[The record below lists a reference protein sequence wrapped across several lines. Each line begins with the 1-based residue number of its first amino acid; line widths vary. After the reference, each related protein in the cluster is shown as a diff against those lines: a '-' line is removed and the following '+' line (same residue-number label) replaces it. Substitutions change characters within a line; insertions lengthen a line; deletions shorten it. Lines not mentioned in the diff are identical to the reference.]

1 MYSRSNLSVNRTDS
15 KGRNMIPRVVPSAI
29 NVQNAYLVLNP
40 NVFNENI
47 YNILKYSIKDEA
59 LVLKMLEYI
68 NFSSY
73 KSMINTQIRPIN
85 IVSVK
90 QFVDFVEYH
99 KNSQDPNWINK
110 KLNLH
115 ETVLDSINRQISN
128 IFN

>member
-1 MYSRSNLSVNRTDS
+1 MGSKSRNIT
-15 KGRNMIPRVVPSAI
+15 PRVVPNAI
-29 NVQNAYLVLNP
+29 NVQNGYLILNP
-40 NVFNENI
+40 NVFKENI

-85 IVSVK
+85 IVLVK
-90 QFVDFVEYH
+90 EFVDFVEYH
-99 KNSQDPNWINK
+99 KNSRDPNWMNK